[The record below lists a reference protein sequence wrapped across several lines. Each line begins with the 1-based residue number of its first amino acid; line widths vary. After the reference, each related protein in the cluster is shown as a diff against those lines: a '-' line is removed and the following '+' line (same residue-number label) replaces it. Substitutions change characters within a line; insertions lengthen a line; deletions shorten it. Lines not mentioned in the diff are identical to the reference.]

1 MNKYEIRYIDEQ
13 QIHQSIIWM
22 AESVAEASA
31 EILEMNGV
39 DDILSISLAEK
50 GREHIGHNISYIDMR
65 GHRRE
70 FLSREDDLRR
80 AVEEFYLDE
89 CPAYVESVIKVK
101 LS

>member
-13 QIHQSIIWM
+13 HIHQSIIWM
-22 AESVAEASA
+22 ADSMTEASA

-50 GREHIGHNISYIDMR
+50 GRENLGYNIVYLDMR

-70 FLSREDDLRR
+70 FLSREDDLRKC
-80 AVEEFYLDE
+80 VEDFYLDE
-89 CPAYVESVIKVK
+89 CPAYVESIIQVK